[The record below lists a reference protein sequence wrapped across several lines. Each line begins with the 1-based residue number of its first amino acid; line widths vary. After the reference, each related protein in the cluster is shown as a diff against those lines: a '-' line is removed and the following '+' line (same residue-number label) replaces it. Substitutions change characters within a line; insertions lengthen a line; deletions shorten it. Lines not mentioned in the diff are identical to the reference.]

1 MEIFIM
7 RSKWPFGFS
16 VMLLVGFAGC
26 QGYSD
31 PVVRQVEAE
40 GANVQVAPEATL
52 DPQAAYKAQQERER
66 KQAEADAKAG
76 RR

>member
-1 MEIFIM
+1 M
-7 RSKWPFGFS
+7 RLNALYGLPL
-16 VMLLVGFAGC
+16 LLVAGLAGC

-40 GANVQVAPEATL
+40 GGNVQVAPEATL